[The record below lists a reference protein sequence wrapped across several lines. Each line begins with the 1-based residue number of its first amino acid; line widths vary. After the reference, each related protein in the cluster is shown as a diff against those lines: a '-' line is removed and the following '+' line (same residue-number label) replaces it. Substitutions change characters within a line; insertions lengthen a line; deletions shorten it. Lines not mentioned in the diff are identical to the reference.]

1 MRMNMAEVIPEKI
14 ELTKLEE
21 EYDAVM
27 QEIAKLQQENM
38 NMTKKLKELETNESD
53 NIEEINSKEN
63 TIIGLTDNDE
73 K

>member
-1 MRMNMAEVIPEKI
+1 MNMAEVIPEKI

>member
-1 MRMNMAEVIPEKI
+1 MRMNMAEVIPEKM

-21 EYDAVM
+21 EYDTVM
-27 QEIAKLQQENM
+27 QEIAILQQENM
-38 NMTKKLKELETNESD
+38 SMTKKIKELETNESD

-63 TIIGLTDNDE
+63 TVFGLSDNDE